1 MPELTTLVNKIRS
14 RSGFTKGEHKLIEV
28 IKMNNNIA
36 GSVQNY

>member
-1 MPELTTLVNKIRS
+1 MPELTALVNKIRS
-14 RSGFTKGEHKLIEV
+14 RSGFTKGEHILIEV